1 MSPLSLNL
9 PSSIQRHLHELAAA
23 DGVPVEQFVASAV
36 TEKVS
41 ALLAADYLRQRA
53 AHADPAAM
61 QAVLDK
67 VPLRPPLPGDE

>member
-1 MSPLSLNL
+1 MSHLSLNL

-53 AHADPAAM
+53 AQADSTAM
-61 QAVLDK
+61 KAVLDR
-67 VPLRPPLPGDE
+67 VSLRAPLPGDE